1 MIKLI
6 EDIINRRKLNKAQM
20 IMLIYGGVF
29 FLLFG
34 IYLYSQINTFNQRVE
49 YVFNIA
55 LNDSVYAIKA
65 YSKSEIKL
73 WVKNDSVLIISP
85 LNPIEKNNAFNL
97 FDQGYNKIYKKEKS
111 SKLVFSNGIDSIPI
125 FLAYPED

>member
-97 FDQGYNKIYKKEKS
+97 FDQGYN
-111 SKLVFSNGIDSIPI
+111 
-125 FLAYPED
+125 